1 MYPKRKSDG
10 NNIRIERNNQQPD
23 VVYENIQNN
32 VGTDQNECIN
42 CNDNS
47 GRQKFSENPPNFA
60 TSSEEEIVASV
71 MSNVGSVIKCHLPAS
86 MEITAVEEAIVG
98 FLMTNPLTLLLVG
111 LVNGGKVA
119 AIDSVTSTMEVPLSI
134 LNFLPK

>member
-1 MYPKRKSDG
+1 MLTILGLRV
-10 NNIRIERNNQQPD
+10 I
-23 VVYENIQNN
+23 
-32 VGTDQNECIN
+32 IN
-42 CNDNS
+42 SLKLSMKTYKTMWELTRMNASIVMIILKD
-47 GRQKFSENPPNFA
+47 KTFSENPPNFA

-98 FLMTNPLTLLLVG
+98 FLITIPLTLLLVG